1 MSTFLKAAA
10 CEGRRPRHL
19 AALRCHLR
27 SDLISRLLHDRQVAR
42 FVVAP
47 DGFGKSSLAFGY
59 AETVFSFKH
68 VMWINGKSPCFL
80 RDLDA
85 GILATG
91 ARDRHPC
98 TDRGPRAVREP
109 RARGHRRR
117 PSARLRARL
126 RALGPDRRSA
136 RGRLR
141 GPRVLRALP
150 RRIRRAAARPHQARR
165 DGPAAGRRRGGW
177 RRRRRARGRAARRG
191 PAEGIRPH
199 DARLPEGDRA
209 GGASR
214 RGDARDDGDARAARG
229 VARRGGRVRC
239 LRRGGAGPFGARLP
253 VSGDR

>member
-1 MSTFLKAAA
+1 MRLERNAHVDLLES
-10 CEGRRPRHL
+10 RRLRGPAPQAPCG
-19 AALRCHLR
+19 AALPSPLR
-27 SDLISRLLHDRQVAR
+27 SDIPPSARPPGRPLRRGSRRVRQKQPGVRVRRDRLLVQACDVDQRQKPLLPARPRRGHPGDR
-42 FVVAP
+42 
-47 DGFGKSSLAFGY
+47 
-59 AETVFSFKH
+59 
-68 VMWINGKSPCFL
+68 
-80 RDLDA
+80 
-85 GILATG
+85 
-91 ARDRHPC
+91 
-98 TDRGPRAVREP
+98 RACRRRAP

>member
-91 ARDRHPC
+91 ARAVDERLGLVVIDDVP
-98 TDRGPRAVREP
+98 PLAYERAC
-109 RARGHRRR
+109 
-117 PSARLRARL
+117 
-126 RALGPDRRSA
+126 ALSSQIDD
-136 RGRLR
+136 L
-141 GPRVLRALP
+141 LEFK
-150 RRIRRAAARPHQARR
+150 
-165 DGPAAGRRRGGW
+165 
-177 RRRRRARGRAARRG
+177 
-191 PAEGIRPH
+191 PAEFVE
-199 DARLPEGDRA
+199 ALL
-209 GGASR
+209 S
-214 RGDARDDGDARAARG
+214 
-229 VARRGGRVRC
+229 
-239 LRRGGAGPFGARLP
+239 
-253 VSGDR
+253 